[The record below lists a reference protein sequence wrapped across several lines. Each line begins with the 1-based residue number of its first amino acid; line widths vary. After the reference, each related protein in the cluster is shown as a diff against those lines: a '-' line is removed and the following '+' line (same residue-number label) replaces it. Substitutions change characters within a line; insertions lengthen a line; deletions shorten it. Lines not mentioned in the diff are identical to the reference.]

1 MFFASRLY
9 GSCNLTTFYDS
20 LPIPSKDKLNAV
32 AAFLDVRPE
41 TLKRWLDGTRTPPRA
56 AVIALFHESPYGLS
70 ATSTHSANGEALAL
84 RMAAS
89 LQADNDALRAI
100 IVAMQHELD
109 AAKLAGARPRFIPMN
124 DPMFR
129 RPGIAG

>member
-20 LPIPSKDKLNAV
+20 LPIPSSTKLRSV

-41 TLKRWLDGTRTPPRA
+41 TLKRWLDGTRPPPRA

-70 ATSTHSANGEALAL
+70 ATSTHSANGEALAR

-100 IVAMQHELD
+100 IAELQREL
-109 AAKLAGARPRFIPMN
+109 AASKLDRPRQRYTPMN
-124 DPMFR
+124 EPR
-129 RPGIAG
+129 YKIPGAN